1 MNDFPKPASCC
12 IGLLALVCLAACSN
26 APARSPVQANVAAQ
40 TAAVAPGAGRHIK
53 PLAITISPE
62 SVALA
67 PGASAT
73 FSARPSGGEAIRLMI
88 DWTIRE
94 GQAGG
99 KIVPVAEQ
107 MNGAATVTYT
117 APASGGGPYHL
128 VASLRQFPAVQA
140 VATISIP

>member
-1 MNDFPKPASCC
+1 MNSLAKPTLLLIAS
-12 IGLLALVCLAACSN
+12 LALIELVACGS
-26 APARSPVQANVAAQ
+26 APVAVAAQ

-53 PLAITISPE
+53 PLAIAISPE

-88 DWTIRE
+88 DWSIRE
-94 GQAGG
+94 GEAGG
-99 KIVPVAEQ
+99 KIAPVAEQ

-117 APASGGGPYHL
+117 APANGGGPYHL
-128 VASLRQFPAVQA
+128 VASLRQFPTVQA
-140 VATISIP
+140 VATIHTP